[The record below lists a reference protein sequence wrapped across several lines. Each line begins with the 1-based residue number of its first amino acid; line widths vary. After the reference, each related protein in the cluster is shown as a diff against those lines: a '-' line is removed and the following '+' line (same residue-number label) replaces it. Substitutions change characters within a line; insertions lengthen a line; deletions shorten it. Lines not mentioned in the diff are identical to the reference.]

1 MFFFTLKKI
10 GQSGGASRWRVCYQ
24 RGLPRLVYLGIGAM
38 MQKLGNVECS
48 PLYSIFLHEG
58 SNLKV
63 RGEIVSSYFLGN
75 IYCLKY
81 IAHDVMVMV

>member
-1 MFFFTLKKI
+1 MSRVTCHVSPVTCHMSHVNFFFYIKKTQKKIPSEKI

-24 RGLPRLVYLGIGAM
+24 RGLPRLVFLGIGAM

-58 SNLKV
+58 FN
-63 RGEIVSSYFLGN
+63 
-75 IYCLKY
+75 
-81 IAHDVMVMV
+81 

>member
-1 MFFFTLKKI
+1 MKTQMTKMMTIYFF
-10 GQSGGASRWRVCYQ
+10 
-24 RGLPRLVYLGIGAM
+24 LGIGAM
-38 MQKLGNVECS
+38 IQTLGNVECS

-58 SNLKV
+58 FNLKV